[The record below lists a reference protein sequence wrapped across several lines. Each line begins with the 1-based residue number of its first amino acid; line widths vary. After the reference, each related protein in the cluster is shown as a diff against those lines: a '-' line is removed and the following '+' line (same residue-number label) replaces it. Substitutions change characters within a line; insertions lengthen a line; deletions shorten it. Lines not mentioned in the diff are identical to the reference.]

1 MVDFIQHKLAK
12 CTQRRDAWAVGNS
25 ETLRGA
31 GPRWE
36 HVGNDDVKCGL
47 GRVWSQ
53 YTVVVPLA
61 FWNAKRKK
69 RTYRVRTFAGSVIL
83 AASPTWGCN
92 RFDGLWKGL

>member
-1 MVDFIQHKLAK
+1 MLLMMLTIMICSRFKIYNIIENYTFCAMQSSRSHTISGPRMVDFIQHKLAK

-47 GRVWSQ
+47 GGV
-53 YTVVVPLA
+53 
-61 FWNAKRKK
+61 
-69 RTYRVRTFAGSVIL
+69 
-83 AASPTWGCN
+83 
-92 RFDGLWKGL
+92 

>member
-47 GRVWSQ
+47 GRV
-53 YTVVVPLA
+53 
-61 FWNAKRKK
+61 
-69 RTYRVRTFAGSVIL
+69 
-83 AASPTWGCN
+83 
-92 RFDGLWKGL
+92 

>member
-47 GRVWSQ
+47 GGVWSQ
-53 YTVVVPLA
+53 YTVAVPLA
-61 FWNAKRKK
+61 KRKN
-69 RTYRVRTFAGSVIL
+69 GPI
-83 AASPTWGCN
+83 GCAHLLG
-92 RFDGLWKGL
+92 RSF